1 MKKNLLI
8 LFFLT
13 TLPNYALAQLSTS
26 AWYDGYW
33 GEWKEQY
40 SRYTGVCYYNLFGN
54 YSGFTVYYRS
64 DHPSNYSLKFQI
76 SSYTPPSK
84 EMIKYH
90 YKNNIPFEYSGI
102 VEYFVS
108 ESYPSIKSAL
118 KSWGFTWVKNGDN
131 DSYKRTVNATIK
143 ISPYKKSPKCY
154 TLIFDD
160 VAIGLD
166 LGTWE
171 FKQ

>member
-1 MKKNLLI
+1 
-8 LFFLT
+8 
-13 TLPNYALAQLSTS
+13 
-26 AWYDGYW
+26 
-33 GEWKEQY
+33 
-40 SRYTGVCYYNLFGN
+40 
-54 YSGFTVYYRS
+54 
-64 DHPSNYSLKFQI
+64 
-76 SSYTPPSK
+76 
-84 EMIKYH
+84 MIKYH

-108 ESYPSIKSAL
+108 ESYPNIKSAL
-118 KSWGFTWVKNGDN
+118 KTWGFTHVRNGDN

-143 ISPYKKSPKCY
+143 ISPYKKSPQCY

-166 LGTWE
+166 LGSWE